1 MYTELLLFEPNR
13 LGNMAWLHFHG
24 LKGSGYNAATG
35 PSMLIL
41 NAKGKNLT
49 TMETI
54 FHKTDATTILIKIL
68 F

>member
-1 MYTELLLFEPNR
+1 
-13 LGNMAWLHFHG
+13 MAWLHFHG